1 MRTGLLRMMGA
12 GGGCRTDPVEPAAD
26 PELGAAA
33 RLQRALLPPS
43 PYALGAWS
51 AAYRFSPAGAVGG
64 DILDLVPHDDRLYVV
79 FADVSGK
86 GIAASM
92 LTAYVHAVFRSLIPF
107 RLPIEEVVRRA
118 SALLCSST
126 LPAQYATLVF
136 AALAEDGEV
145 VLANAGHP
153 PPVVIGDGRQSTV
166 VPTGAAAGLFCDS
179 RFGTTRLRLEPGET
193 LLLYS
198 DGVTE
203 AFDVKGGEYG
213 AERLQSVAASAAAS
227 SPAELIARIEADHAA
242 FLCGTAPTD
251 DLTILAVRRHHT
263 VVTAN

>member
-1 MRTGLLRMMGA
+1 MTAIAGRAGTPAVGA
-12 GGGCRTDPVEPAAD
+12 AAT
-26 PELGAAA
+26 ELSAAA

-43 PYALGAWS
+43 PYAHGAWS
-51 AAYRFSPAGAVGG
+51 AAYRFLPAGVVGG
-64 DILDLVPHDDRLYVV
+64 DILDLVPYGDRLYLV

-107 RLPIEEVVRRA
+107 GLPIEEVVRRA

-126 LPAQYATLVF
+126 LPAQYVTLVF
-136 AALAEDGEV
+136 GALAQDGEI

-153 PPVVIGDGRQSTV
+153 PPFVIGDGSHSRV

-179 RFGTTRLRLEPGET
+179 QFGTARLRLEADQT

-203 AFDVKGGEYG
+203 AFAADGREYG
-213 AERLQSVAASAAAS
+213 AERLQSVATAAGASD
-227 SPAELIARIEADHAA
+227 AEGLIARIEADHAS
-242 FLCGTAPTD
+242 FLGGTAPHD
-251 DLTILAVRRHHT
+251 DLTILAVRRLPA
-263 VVTAN
+263 VVTGN